1 MQHVKH
7 ILLSLLFTVVLLLNQ
22 GIASAQESSI
32 NAYSPYT
39 MYGVGELGV
48 MGNAINRSMGGVGV
62 AWRSSQMVSMLN
74 PAGYSATMPKSF
86 ILDVSVEGSFV
97 ENQQNKYDA
106 AGNFIKT
113 ARSPRNSINVREVAV
128 QFPITKGLGMGLSL
142 MPYGSVGYNM
152 LSYEQSED
160 SWATVGNVLYAYEGD
175 GDLTE
180 VKLGIGWEPIRNLS
194 FGIAAKYFWGHI
206 SKSYASMVS
215 NDYVGVG
222 SFVST
227 VGTDEFSVSS
237 FKFQLGVQW
246 SVIADQKRMLTVGA
260 TYDFG
265 GPLNPKVYKSVVI
278 NDILATEVVGS
289 DSKGEMRLPHTV
301 NLGAMYQDSRF
312 SAGLDYEYQS
322 WGGDDAFY
330 TEETYN
336 KMSVGY
342 VDTHTVKMGFEYTPN
357 RFDVR
362 RYLRRVA
369 YRVGARYGNYYQSFA
384 GQTVTQY
391 AITAGFG
398 FPLRFMGAT
407 SIDVGVEFGSRG
419 SLSSVKTAEMSQ
431 RIGLIRQNYFKVS
444 LGLSLFGED
453 YWFVRPKID

>member
-1 MQHVKH
+1 M
-7 ILLSLLFTVVLLLNQ
+7 
-22 GIASAQESSI
+22 
-32 NAYSPYT
+32 
-39 MYGVGELGV
+39 
-48 MGNAINRSMGGVGV
+48 
-62 AWRSSQMVSMLN
+62 
-74 PAGYSATMPKSF
+74 
-86 ILDVSVEGSFV
+86 
-97 ENQQNKYDA
+97 
-106 AGNFIKT
+106 
-113 ARSPRNSINVREVAV
+113 
-128 QFPITKGLGMGLSL
+128 
-142 MPYGSVGYNM
+142 
-152 LSYEQSED
+152 
-160 SWATVGNVLYAYEGD
+160 
-175 GDLTE
+175 
-180 VKLGIGWEPIRNLS
+180 
-194 FGIAAKYFWGHI
+194 
-206 SKSYASMVS
+206 
-215 NDYVGVG
+215 
-222 SFVST
+222 
-227 VGTDEFSVSS
+227 
-237 FKFQLGVQW
+237 QW